1 MMYYNYMVKMFNEI
15 EQEEIISEFLNKINM
30 NDTIRMINK
39 KLGCVK
45 NVNLIIII
53 FNYIKLNYQK
63 ILLNTYANIII
74 KNVINAKH

>member
-1 MMYYNYMVKMFNEI
+1 MYYNYMVKMFSEI

-39 KLGCVK
+39 KMECVK
-45 NVNLIIII
+45 NVNVILII

-74 KNVINAKH
+74 KNVIHAKD